1 MSIKITVEGHLT
13 KAPEL
18 RKTTSGKSV
27 TRFDLAHNFR
37 ERLGKD
43 FKDVATV
50 FFSASVWEEDGGAAE
65 VAELGLTKGSRV
77 SVDGLWSKRTWT
89 TKEGERRVSD
99 VLTVSKVRL
108 FTETEVARPEAVDDD
123 AEPTPDEAIA
133 QPAG

>member
-37 ERLGKD
+37 ERVGKD
-43 FKDVATV
+43 F
-50 FFSASVWEEDGGAAE
+50 FFSASVWEEDGAAE

-89 TKEGERRVSD
+89 TKEGERRVTD
-99 VLTVSKVRL
+99 VLTVSKVPVVHRN
-108 FTETEVARPEAVDDD
+108 
-123 AEPTPDEAIA
+123 
-133 QPAG
+133 